1 MKTNEIMSIFSL
13 KKCRSLSSLKKTNLI
28 VIIVDYL
35 MDFEKKID
43 LLIIRMDFDNYKEI
57 KN

>member
-13 KKCRSLSSLKKTNLI
+13 KKFRSLSSLKKTNLI

-35 MDFEKKID
+35 MNLEK
-43 LLIIRMDFDNYKEI
+43 N
-57 KN
+57 